1 MWRQNNYARAT
12 NAALFIFLLVVG
24 SPHHAE
30 ARLARNSQEREIARL
45 VAAHPLQGRPR
56 LVHDA
61 HLHLVARAKARDMAR
76 RNYFGH
82 VDPDRIG
89 PNHVVR
95 MTGFRLPSYYA
106 SNRRANNVESLA
118 AGTNHTPAKAFQA
131 WLKSSGHRR
140 HLLASEAFYQ
150 EQTRFGV
157 GYAKSPGSRFKNY
170 YVFFSAPPSTP
181 RLTPPSK
188 QMRNLFL
195 KNTPRQIERLRRH
208 KR

>member
-1 MWRQNNYARAT
+1 MWLQDHYAGAT
-12 NAALFIFLLVVG
+12 NAALLILLAVG
-24 SPHHAE
+24 SPHQAE

-61 HLHLVARAKARDMAR
+61 HLHLVARAKAKDMAR

-95 MTGFRLPSYYA
+95 MTGYKLPENYS

-118 AGTNHTPAKAFQA
+118 AGTNYTPKKAFRA
-131 WLKSSGHRR
+131 WLRSPGHRR

-157 GYAKSPGSRFKNY
+157 GYAKSPGSQFKNY
-170 YVFFSAPPSTP
+170 YVFISAAPTSKRLAPPTK
-181 RLTPPSK
+181 RT
-188 QMRNLFL
+188 RDLFL
-195 KNTPRQIERLRRH
+195 NNTPRQIERLRRL